1 MPIADVLN
9 RTSVSWHE
17 VKGVRPGWELVD
29 DQERLVLATGREV
42 EVGDRLLR
50 GHPSRGGRTTFVDVA
65 TGARVATIRVSS
77 HGPAAISVGQRRYRM
92 SKRGV
97 LRGVLP
103 IFWEVTEDFGGP
115 QIVRYLKLGSTLRVK
130 AGADMDTAPTHDLDL
145 LVALTSMRL
154 LGLLGVQP
162 EGEDDVVDGRDQVAQ
177 S

>member
-1 MPIADVLN
+1 MPIANVLA
-9 RTSVSWHE
+9 RTSVSWQE

-77 HGPAAISVGQRRYRM
+77 FGPAALSVGERRYRM

-97 LRGVLP
+97 LP
-103 IFWEVTEDFGGP
+103 FFWEVTEDFGGP
-115 QIVRYLKLGSTLRVK
+115 QIVQYLTFGSTVRVR

-154 LGLLGVQP
+154 LGLLEVDP
-162 EGEDDVVDGRDQVAQ
+162 EGQEDLVDSRDQVAQ